1 MTNLFK
7 SQGINKSEL
16 SDMLIANNGEA
27 NKTFNWRSS
36 DSEDAFKVNVKE
48 GEKLYWLNKKI
59 EYKYNNEGF
68 RAPYDFNN
76 EANGIVTLG
85 CSFTEGVG
93 LPYEYSWGYK
103 LAKHLNL
110 KHWQL
115 AQGSMG
121 LDTAFRLLLAW
132 HQKLKIKQV
141 FLFVPPMFRNEFIIS
156 DNNLIKIYLDK
167 GEDVSFI
174 HTLGTDLGR
183 QIFAKIKHG
192 YETFFKSMIF
202 GSNQNEIMRQM
213 RGISA
218 IKGLCCELGIPFY
231 YQTHKTF
238 NTAPNHKIASEIPD
252 EICPDIPARDQ
263 HWGAKAQHLIYTNF
277 LKLYENNNG

>member
-1 MTNLFK
+1 MKSLFE
-7 SQGINKSEL
+7 SQGISQSEL
-16 SDMLIANNGEA
+16 SDIIFANIGES

-36 DSEDAFKVNVKE
+36 DSEVTFKDNVKA
-48 GEKLYWLNKKI
+48 GQKLFWVDKKI

-68 RAPYDFNN
+68 RVPYNFNDKDS
-76 EANGIVTLG
+76 GIVTLG

-93 LPYEYSWGYK
+93 LPYEYTWGYK
-103 LAKHLNL
+103 LAKHLNV

-121 LDTAFRLLLAW
+121 LDTAYRLLLAW
-132 HQKLKIKQV
+132 HKKLIINQV
-141 FLFVPPMFRNEFIIS
+141 FLFVPPMFRNEFIIN
-156 DNNLIKIYLDK
+156 DNNLIKIYLDQ

-183 QIFAKIKHG
+183 QIFAKIKPG

-202 GSNQNEIMRQM
+202 GSNKNEIMRQM

-218 IKGLCCELGIPFY
+218 ITGLCSKIGVPIH
-231 YQTHKTF
+231 YQTHKVF